1 MNRIRIFVGLLF
13 LLIYLQ
19 GISQKLLDV
28 NILLK
33 DSSQNR
39 LLEINV
45 KNVSSESY
53 VIGLQNWQVIP
64 LSDKNK
70 GVVGIP
76 LKADLLNFVFLSDN
90 PNWNSDKLYP
100 LTWEINFDSIPE
112 GSLKILRPKESFT
125 ISLLLDDST
134 KIFLGNK
141 ETIHLTYLFRAANYR
156 SIAKRLKGKGALAF
170 LEPNNLIVSNAESNL
185 TYIKNPSG
193 PHTRYYNVAARKVK
207 IDFSRIREMFTE
219 QRFNKVLAVH

>member
-13 LLIYLQ
+13 SLVYLQ

-39 LLEINV
+39 LLLEINI
-45 KNVSSESY
+45 KNTSSESY

-112 GSLKILRPKESFT
+112 GSLKTLRPKESF
-125 ISLLLDDST
+125 
-134 KIFLGNK
+134 
-141 ETIHLTYLFRAANYR
+141 
-156 SIAKRLKGKGALAF
+156 IAPR
-170 LEPNNLIVSNAESNL
+170 
-185 TYIKNPSG
+185 
-193 PHTRYYNVAARKVK
+193 
-207 IDFSRIREMFTE
+207 
-219 QRFNKVLAVH
+219 